1 MKDNEN
7 KQYNVSIAVS
17 EINRLPEINFD
28 KVDLLILGDPFCKM
42 SPGNP
47 LGSLELMGK
56 SLDLIESHL
65 DKTIVSLPVCPL
77 ENEINYIRD
86 VLFLLSDRGV
96 HGVEVHSPGMAMRV
110 ETRFPKLKIYFGSFA
125 NVYTVHCVEIMQ
137 EMGAVG
143 GSLPYEL
150 NIDEIECIHKNIDF
164 QIWLPIFG
172 PFPIAF
178 SQYCFFHPDQV
189 RYPFKC
195 DHECREEVL
204 VDYGVGKKVLHKGRV
219 IFSHRCLNM
228 FKHLPMLLEKG
239 FSHFRI
245 EGLILDVNSLN
256 EIVDIFHEYINKVIE
271 TSRETGDKTIP
282 EIPDPD
288 SRLSKFCPR
297 GFCNGFYFTR
307 RGMDYVES
315 VMDWDGRLR
324 YKF

>member
-1 MKDNEN
+1 MDNEN
-7 KQYNVSIAVS
+7 KKYKVSLAIS
-17 EINRLPEINFD
+17 EAEGLPRVDFD
-28 KVDLLILGDPFCKM
+28 KIDLLILGNPFCKM
-42 SPGNP
+42 TPGNP
-47 LGSLELMGK
+47 LGSLELMEK
-56 SLDLIESHL
+56 SINLIGSHL
-65 DKTIVSLPVCPL
+65 DKTIVSLPLCPL
-77 ENEINYIRD
+77 ENELSYIQD
-86 VLFLLSDRGV
+86 VLSLLSDMGV

-137 EMGAVG
+137 EMGVIG
-143 GSLPYEL
+143 GTLPYEL
-150 NIDEIECIHKNIDF
+150 NIDEIEFIHKNIDF

-178 SQYCFFHPDQV
+178 SQYCFFHPGQV

-195 DHECREEVL
+195 DHECSEEVL
-204 VDYGVGKKVLHKGRV
+204 VDYGAGKKVLHKGRA

-228 FKHLPMLLEKG
+228 LKHLPMLLNKG

-245 EGLILDVNSLN
+245 EGLILDVGSLN
-256 EIVDIFHEYINKVIE
+256 EIVDIFHEHINKII
-271 TSRETGDKTIP
+271 ETGDKTTP
-282 EIPDPD
+282 EIPAPD
-288 SRLSKFCPR
+288 SRLSKFSPR

-324 YKF
+324 YKY